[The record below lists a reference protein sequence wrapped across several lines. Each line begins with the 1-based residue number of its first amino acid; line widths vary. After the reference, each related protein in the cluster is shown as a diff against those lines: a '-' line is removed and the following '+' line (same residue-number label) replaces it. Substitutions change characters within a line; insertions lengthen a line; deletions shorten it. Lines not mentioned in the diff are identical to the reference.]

1 MDENILNISNN
12 PGKIFNKYLDE
23 LTKYIKNKN
32 KNLSWCLP
40 IIKIIKSNLNFILLI
55 FLFVTLYYSS
65 YFINLFQF
73 FILFDSI
80 ILSVI
85 VLQSGKD
92 KVSSRRLA
100 KNVISLFVLTI
111 NIIGSLFSILL
122 VLLIYYS
129 FNKFIS
135 KSIFKII
142 EIFINFV
149 SSTLPFIK
157 DLYPSIHLIDHNKH
171 FESTELVYSD
181 DSDSDN
187 SVDSI
192 NSEKSNNTIQ
202 SNIKNKKEYKFYK
215 KLMDEIKTDK

>member
-12 PGKIFNKYLDE
+12 PSKIFNKYLDE

-80 ILSVI
+80 ILSTI

-122 VLLIYYS
+122 VLLIYFS

-171 FESTELVYSD
+171 FESTELVDSD
-181 DSDSDN
+181 DSVDSDN
-187 SVDSI
+187 SVDSV
-192 NSEKSNNTIQ
+192 NPNNTTLP
-202 SNIKNKKEYKFYK
+202 NIKNKKEYKFYK